1 MVSPKLKRPQSIS
14 QRWSHTVVSKTQG
27 GTIGTAPWNDSTK
40 RMRTVTSS
48 LMTRPAIQRSSP
60 MLDIE
65 TSALV
70 DGLYQ
75 GSRKGTIEVDPRIYC
90 QRQALNLTLMWCY
103 GTRIDSV
110 QDPLLHKI
118 LHVAHSVSSW
128 VIMLFISVFVT
139 QRNSLTKQITQIPV
153 DQRQYSGLCPDISVS
168 TQEWEDQNCFERSH
182 SPRFLAQRAIPE
194 SG

>member
-1 MVSPKLKRPQSIS
+1 
-14 QRWSHTVVSKTQG
+14 
-27 GTIGTAPWNDSTK
+27 
-40 RMRTVTSS
+40 
-48 LMTRPAIQRSSP
+48 

-118 LHVAHSVSSW
+118 LHVAHSVSS
-128 VIMLFISVFVT
+128 
-139 QRNSLTKQITQIPV
+139 
-153 DQRQYSGLCPDISVS
+153 
-168 TQEWEDQNCFERSH
+168 
-182 SPRFLAQRAIPE
+182 
-194 SG
+194 